1 MLQDLVTNAPSFL
14 LVAARCAAL
23 IMTVPLLST
32 RAVSRIA
39 KIALAGYIAFI
50 AYPIAFNDL
59 WQNEQYQA
67 AKNLFNGAF
76 TLEYILLLAGEVM
89 IGIITGLY
97 VSIIFA
103 AFSSAGQFFTFQMG
117 FGASEVYDS
126 LSQVENPLMGQYLNL
141 IAMIVFI
148 QVKGFQTLFLGG
160 IFRSFATINAFT
172 LVNHREKFLSLML
185 TSLSSLFFDAML
197 IALPMVGTL
206 FLITVTMGILSKAA
220 PQMNL
225 LSEGLPITILTAF
238 FLLTL
243 LLPQMIDFFIQSFE
257 RAFIVLENLF
267 AQTGTVQL

>member
-103 AFSSAGQFFTFQMG
+103 DRKS
-117 FGASEVYDS
+117 V
-126 LSQVENPLMGQYLNL
+126 V
-141 IAMIVFI
+141 
-148 QVKGFQTLFLGG
+148 
-160 IFRSFATINAFT
+160 
-172 LVNHREKFLSLML
+172 
-185 TSLSSLFFDAML
+185 
-197 IALPMVGTL
+197 
-206 FLITVTMGILSKAA
+206 
-220 PQMNL
+220 
-225 LSEGLPITILTAF
+225 
-238 FLLTL
+238 
-243 LLPQMIDFFIQSFE
+243 
-257 RAFIVLENLF
+257 
-267 AQTGTVQL
+267 